1 MKILVLNL
9 GSTSTKL
16 AVYNDEKEEKK
27 VSLSHTKEEHSRFWL
42 DQLDFRFDYVMKF
55 LEEAGYTP
63 SDFDCVIS
71 RGGSP
76 PNIRSGATAI
86 NDALVETLRERPM
99 EPQPANLSP
108 IIARRIADAAGIP
121 AYVYDP
127 ITSDEL
133 DPIARVLGVKEV
145 KRDSMCHILNGH
157 AMGISVAREIGRPF
171 DTLTLIVAH
180 IGGGN
185 SIGLWSM
192 GRPIETVPGD
202 ACAFSSERCGLI
214 RSEKLLQL
222 TKEYDFETLQGWMHG
237 KGGFVSLLGTNDL
250 REVEKRIADG
260 DDEALLCEQAMA
272 YQLAR
277 FIASLLPVT
286 DGRVDGIVLTGGGAH
301 WDRLVN
307 DVKKRIAFL
316 DIPVHVRPGENEMQS
331 LAEGACRIMR
341 GEEAVN
347 TYLSGIGGAH
357 GIA

>member
-16 AVYNDEKEEKK
+16 AVYNDEVEEKK
-27 VSLSHTKEEHSRFWL
+27 VSLSHTKEEYSRFWL
-42 DQLDFRFDYVMKF
+42 DQLDFRFDYVMEF
-55 LEEAGYTP
+55 LKEAGYAP
-63 SDFDCVIS
+63 ADFDCVIS

-76 PNIRSGATAI
+76 PNIHSGATAI
-86 NDALVETLRERPM
+86 DDTLVEALRERPM

-108 IIARRIADAAGIP
+108 IVARKIADAAGIP

-127 ITSDEL
+127 ITADEL
-133 DPIARVLGVKEV
+133 GPLARVFGVKEV
-145 KRDSMCHILNGH
+145 KRDSMCHILNGR
-157 AMGISVAREIGRPF
+157 AMGISVAKEMGRPF

-185 SIGLWSM
+185 SIGLWSL

-202 ACAFSSERCGLI
+202 ACAFSAERCGFI

-222 TKEYDFETLQGWMHG
+222 TKEYDFETIQGWLHG

-260 DDEALLCEQAMA
+260 DAEALLCEQAMA
-272 YQLAR
+272 YQLSR

-286 DGRVDGIVLTGGGAH
+286 DGRADGIVLTGGGAH

-307 DVKKRIAFL
+307 DIKKRIAFFN
-316 DIPVHVRPGENEMQS
+316 IPVYVRPGENEMQS

-341 GEEAVN
+341 GEEQVHA
-347 TYLSGIGGAH
+347 YQG
-357 GIA
+357 

>member
-16 AVYNDEKEEKK
+16 AIYNDEKEEEKI
-27 VSLSHTKEEHSRFWL
+27 SLSHTKDEYSRFWL
-42 DQLDFRFDYVMKF
+42 EQLDFRFSYVMEF
-55 LEEAGYTP
+55 LKGAGYKPT
-63 SDFDCVIS
+63 DFDCVIS

-76 PNIRSGATAI
+76 PNISSGATAI
-86 NDALVETLRERPM
+86 NDALIEALRERPV

-108 IIARRIADAAGIP
+108 IIARRIADVAGIP

-127 ITSDEL
+127 ITSDDL
-133 DPIARVLGVKEV
+133 NPLARVFGVKEV
-145 KRDSMCHILNGH
+145 KRDSMCHILNGR

-185 SIGLWSM
+185 SIGLWSN
-192 GRPIETVPGD
+192 GRSIETVPGD
-202 ACAFSSERCGLI
+202 ACSFSAERCGLI

-222 TKEYDFETLQGWMHG
+222 TQEYDFKTIQGWMHG

-250 REVEKRIADG
+250 REVEKRIAGG
-260 DDEALLCEQAMA
+260 DAEALLCEQAMA
-272 YQLAR
+272 YQIAR

-286 DGRVDGIVLTGGGAH
+286 EGRADGIVLTGGGAH

-307 DVKKRIAFL
+307 DIKKRIAFFN
-316 DIPVHVRPGENEMQS
+316 IPIYVRPGENEMQS
-331 LAEGACRIMR
+331 LAEGACRIMK
-341 GEEAVN
+341 GEEQVH
-347 TYLSGIGGAH
+347 TYQG
-357 GIA
+357 

>member
-16 AVYNDEKEEKK
+16 AVYNDEKEEIKT
-27 VSLSHTKEEHSRFWL
+27 SISHSREECLRFWR
-42 DQLDFRFDYVMKF
+42 DQLDFRFDYVM
-55 LEEAGYTP
+55 GYLKTAQYEP
-63 SDFDCVIS
+63 ADFDCVIS

-76 PNIRSGATAI
+76 PNICSGATAI
-86 NDALVETLRERPM
+86 NDALIEALRERPM

-108 IIARRIADAAGIP
+108 IIARRIADIAGIP
-121 AYVYDP
+121 AYDYDP
-127 ITSDEL
+127 ITADEL
-133 DPIARVLGVKEV
+133 NPLARVFGVKEV
-145 KRDSMCHILNGH
+145 KRDSMCHILNTR
-157 AMGISVAREIGRPF
+157 AMGISAAKEIGRPF
-171 DTLTLIVAH
+171 NTLTLIVAH

-202 ACAFSSERCGLI
+202 ACAFSAERCGFI

-222 TKEYDFETLQGWMHG
+222 TKEYDFDTIQGWLHG

-250 REVEKRIADG
+250 RDVEKRIADG
-260 DDEALLCEQAMA
+260 DAEALLCEQAMA
-272 YQLAR
+272 YQLSR

-286 DGRVDGIVLTGGGAH
+286 KGAADGIVLTGGGAH

-307 DVKKRIAFL
+307 DIMERLAYL
-316 DIPVHVRPGENEMQS
+316 NIPIYVRPGENEMQS

-341 GEEAVN
+341 GEEQVH
-347 TYLSGIGGAH
+347 TYQ
-357 GIA
+357 